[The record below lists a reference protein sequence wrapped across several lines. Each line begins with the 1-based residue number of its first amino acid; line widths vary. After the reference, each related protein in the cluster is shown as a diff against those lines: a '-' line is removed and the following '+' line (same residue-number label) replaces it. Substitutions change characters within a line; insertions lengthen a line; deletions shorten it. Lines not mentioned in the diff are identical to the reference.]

1 MARPA
6 TPRRTVAPGLSAR
19 ARLWLIAFTLVGLAA
34 SAGAAY
40 VHFQLLSQ
48 PGYASFCD
56 FSETM
61 SCSQVYMSR
70 FGSVAGVPVA
80 IPGTAWFVLVL
91 LLVAAARSGPPAFR
105 ENVPSYVFALATL
118 ALAVI
123 LYLAYASFFILR
135 TVCVLCLTT
144 YAGVIGVFLISGAV
158 TTVPMTNLPRRLI
171 ADLRAVATSPVA
183 LAVALLFLAG
193 AASAVAFF
201 PREAAFAF
209 PPPPAATAASQPP
222 QAPASQAPASQA
234 PAQPS
239 DPTSEFERWA
249 ATQPRVNLPVSADGA
264 KVLIVKFS
272 DYQCPACAQT
282 YEWYKPI
289 LAKYNASYP
298 GQVRF
303 VTMDFPL
310 HPACNAAV
318 TRVVH
323 LGACESAAAVRLARE
338 RGRGDAMEQWAY
350 GNQTALPEMVRA
362 AAREIGGVT
371 DFDAR
376 YAGVIQSIKTEA
388 ALGSLNNVRST
399 PTFFVNGLMIAGGMP
414 PAIFDAAIASEL
426 KRASK

>member
-1 MARPA
+1 M
-6 TPRRTVAPGLSAR
+6 
-19 ARLWLIAFTLVGLAA
+19 AFTLVGLAA

-40 VHFQLLSQ
+40 VHFQLLHQ

-70 FGSVAGVPVA
+70 FGSVAGVPVS
-80 IPGTAWFVLVL
+80 IPGTIWFVFVL
-91 LLVAAARSGPPAFR
+91 LLVGAARSGPPAFR
-105 ENVPSYVFALATL
+105 ENVPSYVFAMATL

-123 LYLAYASFFILR
+123 LYLAYASFFVLR

-158 TTVPMTNLPRRLI
+158 TTVPMTTLPRRVF
-171 ADLRAVATSPVA
+171 ADLRALAASPIA
-183 LAVALLFLAG
+183 LVVALLFLAG
-193 AASAVAFF
+193 AGSAVAFF
-201 PREAAFAF
+201 PREATFAF
-209 PPPPAATAASQPP
+209 PPPPAPAAASQTP
-222 QAPASQAPASQA
+222 QAPASQA

-249 ATQPRVNLPVSADGA
+249 AAQPRVNLPVSAEGA

-272 DYQCPACAQT
+272 DYQCPACGQT
-282 YEWYKPI
+282 YEWYRSI

-323 LGACESAAAVRLARE
+323 PAACEAAAAVRLARE

-350 GNQTALPEMVRA
+350 SNQTATPDMVRA

-376 YAGVIQSIKTEA
+376 YPGVIQSIKTDA
-388 ALGSLNNVRST
+388 ALGALNNVRST
-399 PTFFVNGLMIAGGMP
+399 PTFFINGLMLAGGMP